1 MDTKEIKELLQ
12 KVREIGEPLKQ
23 VKDLHIQSK
32 NGIQDLVTDMDK
44 DTERKL
50 RETLQTFTPECTFI
64 GEEGDQI
71 ISDSMWII
79 DPIDGTTNFIN
90 AQEGYAICLAYVKE
104 KQPLLGIVYDVI
116 EDKMYWAYKG
126 RGAFINDK
134 KVEQAL
140 PKRPL
145 SQCVWEASL
154 NTLLVFPKLVDLFKQ
169 TRGHRSRGCCSLSI
183 ISTALGKTDFYLTEQ
198 AKCWDYAAADIFLK
212 ECQGISWCK
221 KDYFSCE
228 PNLYIAADVQEM
240 IETIK
245 EYL

>member
-1 MDTKEIKELLQ
+1 MDTKEIRELLQ
-12 KVREIGEPLKQ
+12 KVREIGEPLKPDKELQ
-23 VKDLHIQSK
+23 VQSK

-44 DTERKL
+44 NTEKKL
-50 RETLQTFTPECTFI
+50 REVLQTFTSGCTFI
-64 GEEGDQI
+64 GEEGNQV

-90 AQEGYAICLAYVKE
+90 AQEGYAICLAYVKD
-104 KQPLLGIVYDVI
+104 KQPILGIVYDVA
-116 EDKMYWAYKG
+116 EDTMYWAYKG
-126 RGAFINDK
+126 KGAFVNDK

-154 NTLLVFPKLVDLFKQ
+154 NTLLVFPKLIDLFQQ
-169 TRGHRSRGCCSLSI
+169 TRGHRSRGCCSLSV

-198 AKCWDYAAADIFLK
+198 AKCWDYAAADVFLK

-228 PNLYIAADVQEM
+228 PNLYIATHTQEV